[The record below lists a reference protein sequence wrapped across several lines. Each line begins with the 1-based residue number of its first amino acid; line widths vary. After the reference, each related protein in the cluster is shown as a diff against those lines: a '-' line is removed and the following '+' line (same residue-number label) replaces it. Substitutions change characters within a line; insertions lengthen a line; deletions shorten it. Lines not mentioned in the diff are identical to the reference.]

1 MPNRLFDLCI
11 LKFEIGRLTYLR
23 AFDDAKVQAVEPRL
37 VIDFK
42 EIGIN
47 FNVKKKKY
55 AQYPPNH
62 PCFQGYFHIL

>member
-11 LKFEIGRLTYLR
+11 LKFENKCLIFLR
-23 AFDDAKVQAVEPRL
+23 AFDDAKVQAVKPRL

-55 AQYPPNH
+55 AQH
-62 PCFQGYFHIL
+62 PSSHPYFQGYFHFL